1 MPSHHP
7 WKGELLIPVQ
17 VTGPQ
22 RKFSVSQT
30 RASDLWLSQPGPGVL
45 ELFTDQLDPD
55 SGSVIVEVKK
65 NRLELRAELEQ
76 RFYSTS
82 GDLK

>member
-1 MPSHHP
+1 MQ
-7 WKGELLIPVQ
+7 L
-17 VTGPQ
+17 TGPQ

-30 RASDLWLSQPGPGVL
+30 HASDLWLSQPGPGVL
-45 ELFTDQLDPD
+45 VLLTDKLDPD
-55 SGSVIVEVKK
+55 IGSVVVEVLKK